1 MFSSIQHRH
10 TISLQAHVTV
20 AVGASGDHAVIL
32 VVLAPRQKQEPVNVK
47 DARRVNHV
55 NVEAEIVVR
64 ICLKYRRVDSTGS
77 MLQPHSECNII
88 IKKL

>member
-1 MFSSIQHRH
+1 MFSSVQLQKCI
-10 TISLQAHVTV
+10 ISLQARVTV

-64 ICLKYRRVDSTGS
+64 ICLKYRRVQEACYSPTVNVI
-77 MLQPHSECNII
+77 L
-88 IKKL
+88 